1 MRLSLMLLE
10 DIQLAPAR
18 RSTLDKGLLLR
29 GYSNSIASTPTQLHG
44 AEGATMRRLPPL

>member
-18 RSTLDKGLLLR
+18 RGTVCKGLLLR
-29 GYSNSIASTPTQLHG
+29 RYSNTIASISTQFRG
-44 AEGATMRRLPPL
+44 AEGAAMRRLPPL